1 MHQRMN
7 LKNLLEESENAA
19 EKKITL
25 KKKMATKKI
34 RLNNFK
40 KFLEDI
46 LDGKI
51 NNKTDAA
58 KNIQEKL
65 CLIMSF

>member
-25 KKKMATKKI
+25 KKKMTTKKI

-51 NNKTDAA
+51 NNRTDAA
-58 KNIQEKL
+58 KNTQKKL